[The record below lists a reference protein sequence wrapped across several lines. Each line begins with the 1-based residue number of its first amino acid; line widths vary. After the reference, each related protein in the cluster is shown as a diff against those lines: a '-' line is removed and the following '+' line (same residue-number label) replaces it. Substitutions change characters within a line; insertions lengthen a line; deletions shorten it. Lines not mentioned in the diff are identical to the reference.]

1 MFKNFL
7 TIPNIL
13 SFVRIGLIPF
23 IITAYFKVDYYGCLI
38 LIVISGLTDVVDG
51 FIARHFN
58 QVSDFGKVLD
68 PIADKLT
75 QVAIVLMLLIDF
87 LDLWSIWLLLSVLF
101 IKELATLIIAIY
113 MLSGGANAISAKWW
127 GKVATVCVYST
138 ILLMV
143 LSKCGLNFITN
154 TVITIAAVIAAV
166 FLIISMCGYFKVF
179 FIPYEKNREE
189 NNNA

>member
-1 MFKNFL
+1 MGKNIL

-13 SFVRIGLIPF
+13 SFVRIGIIPF
-23 IITAYFKVDYYGCLI
+23 IIIAYFNGDFIGSFLLI
-38 LIVISGLTDVVDG
+38 LLSGLTDVVDG

-58 QVSDFGKVLD
+58 MVSDFGKVLD

-87 LDLWSIWLLLSVLF
+87 LDVWAVWVLMIVLF
-101 IKELATLIIAIY
+101 TKELATLIIALY
-113 MLSGGANAISAKWW
+113 MLTGGARAISAKWW

-143 LSKCGLNFITN
+143 LSKAGLTFIN
-154 TVITIAAVIAAV
+154 STVISIASIIAAL
-166 FLIISMCGYFKVF
+166 FLLISMFGYFKFF
-179 FIPYEKNREE
+179 FIPYEKEQEE
-189 NNNA
+189 KDNA

>member
-1 MFKNFL
+1 MGKRLL

-13 SFVRIGLIPF
+13 SFIRIALIPF
-23 IITAYFKVDYYGCLI
+23 IIIAYFKHNYFGSFLLI
-38 LIVISGLTDVVDG
+38 LLSGITDVVDG

-58 QVSDFGKVLD
+58 QVSNFGKVLD

-75 QVAIVLMLLIDF
+75 QVTIVMMLFIDF
-87 LDLWSIWLLLSVLF
+87 LDLWAIWVLLIVLF
-101 IKELATLIIAIY
+101 TKELLTLIVAIY
-113 MLSGGANAISAKWW
+113 MFSGGAKIISAKWW

-143 LSKCGLNFITN
+143 LSKYGFNLINGV
-154 TVITIAAVIAAV
+154 VISFFAIVATV

-179 FIPYEKNREE
+179 FVPYEKKQKEK
-189 NNNA
+189 NNA

>member
-1 MFKNFL
+1 MFKNLF

-23 IITAYFKVDYYGCLI
+23 IIMAYFNNDYVGAFLLI
-38 LIVISGLTDVVDG
+38 LASGFTDVVDG

-75 QVAIVLMLLIDF
+75 QVAVVLMLLIDF
-87 LDLWSIWLLLSVLF
+87 LDMWAIWTLLIVLF
-101 IKELATLIIAIY
+101 VKELATLILAIY

-143 LSKCGLNFITN
+143 LSKCGLSFISDIIIS
-154 TVITIAAVIAAV
+154 VAAVIATI
-166 FLIISMCGYFKVF
+166 FLIVSMCGYFKTF
-179 FIPYEKNREE
+179 FIPYEKNQEE
-189 NNNA
+189 KK